1 MTMQYW
7 HPAHLH
13 QSFKVSNDLE
23 MFNYTPI
30 FADSAL
36 SGTALYNSITVD
48 EHPNFFINQL
58 LAKDRNFINCDSAL
72 SQTVFS
78 SYVSN
83 YFFFMKQFS
92 LNTHNYFWFM

>member
-7 HPAHLH
+7 HPTHLH

-23 MFNYTPI
+23 MFHYTPI

-48 EHPNFFINQL
+48 EQPYFFINQL
-58 LAKDRNFINCDSAL
+58 LALKKKIF
-72 SQTVFS
+72 
-78 SYVSN
+78 
-83 YFFFMKQFS
+83 
-92 LNTHNYFWFM
+92 